1 MKKYIPLF
9 TVLTVITVIVTSFRP
24 PVVAPKLYP
33 ELEAYFKAI
42 DAKQYPKEKY
52 PVLENLRQNINATT
66 IDNLDWNCIFYC
78 TENSFRS
85 QASQVFLATLSFDR
99 RFKRVKAF
107 SAGIT
112 AGEINPKL
120 IEYLSKIG
128 YKITK
133 IEKDGKVAYEVKYSD
148 GIKPILLYTKTT
160 ADPSLPKQ
168 EITSVVVCDRA
179 AEPVCKDLKTPNYP
193 FELPFQNVNADQ
205 SDLEVESTLKNI
217 AIAMKFLTEKKA
229 PK

>member
-1 MKKYIPLF
+1 MKKYISLF
-9 TVLTVITVIVTSFRP
+9 TILAVITVVVTSFRP

-33 ELEAYFKAI
+33 ELDAYFKVI

-78 TENSFRS
+78 TENTFRS

-107 SAGIT
+107 SAGVT

-120 IEYLSKIG
+120 IDYFSKIG
-128 YKITK
+128 YKVTK
-133 IEKDGKVAYEVKYSD
+133 AEKDGKTAYEVRYSD
-148 GIKPILLYTKTT
+148 DVKPILLYAKTT
-160 ADPSLPKQ
+160 TDPSLPKL

-179 AEPVCKDLKTPNYP
+179 AEPVCKDLKTASYS

-205 SDLEVESTLKNI
+205 SDAEVEATLKNI
-217 AIAMKFLTEKKA
+217 AMAMKFLTEKKV